1 MERRGRYLRYLLS
14 TNLARTLREVPGNDI
29 HKDRKP
35 KTCQEAETKRHKGGE
50 GRLKPERNL
59 SR

>member
-1 MERRGRYLRYLLS
+1 MRYLLN
-14 TNLARTLREVPGNDI
+14 TNLARTLRAVPGNDI
-29 HKDRKP
+29 HKDRKA
-35 KTCQEAETKRHKGGE
+35 KVCQEAEPKRHKGVE